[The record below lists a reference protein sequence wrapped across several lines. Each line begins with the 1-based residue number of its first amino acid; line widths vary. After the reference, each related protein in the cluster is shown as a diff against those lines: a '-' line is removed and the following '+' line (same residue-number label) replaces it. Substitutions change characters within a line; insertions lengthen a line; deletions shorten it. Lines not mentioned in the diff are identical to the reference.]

1 MDYSYRQMPYR
12 PLGHSGL
19 KVSNVG
25 LGTWKFG
32 YPHKQDGS
40 RVDPRTAFAIFD
52 RALELGV
59 TFWDTA
65 NRYNQGSGNSERVI
79 GQWFAAHPS
88 SRRDVVLATKMAGEM
103 DGTTPN
109 HAGLSRINILESVYA
124 SLERLKTDSIDLLYF
139 HNAGDPDTPPE
150 ESLEAVEDLVRQ
162 DLVRYFALSNY
173 TAGQLAQM
181 VQLSEGISRRCRP
194 IAVQNQ
200 FDLLSG
206 ENSRYPGVFAWC
218 AEHGVSFVAWS
229 PLAGGLLTGRYNQP
243 QLAGAGDR
251 LVDEGRLEGIPASQF
266 EKVRELSRLAEELEL
281 SLSQLVLAYMLTL
294 PGGGPVIPA
303 SSSVAQLEDNAQAGR
318 VVLSGETL
326 QRVAK
331 IING

>member
-1 MDYSYRQMPYR
+1 MEYSYRQMPYR

-19 KVSNVG
+19 KVPNVG

-40 RVDPRTAFAIFD
+40 RVDPRTAFAIFE

-59 TFWDTA
+59 CFWDTA

-79 GQWFAAHPS
+79 GQWFTSHPS
-88 SRRDVVLATKMAGEM
+88 SRREVVLATKMAGEM

-124 SLERLKTDSIDLLYF
+124 SLERLKTDYIDLLYF
-139 HNAGDPDTPPE
+139 HNPGDPDTPPE

-173 TAGQLAQM
+173 TSGQLADM
-181 VQLSEGISRRCRP
+181 LRLSEGISRRCRP

-200 FDLLSG
+200 FDILSG
-206 ENSRYPGVFAWC
+206 ENAKYPGVFSYC
-218 AEHGVSFVAWS
+218 ASHGLSFVAWS

-251 LVDEGRLEGIPASQF
+251 LFDEGALAKIPAGQF
-266 EKVRELSRLAEELEL
+266 EKVRALSRLAEELEL
-281 SLSQLVLAYMLTL
+281 SLTQLTLAYMLTL
-294 PGGGPVIPA
+294 PGSGPVIPGA
-303 SSSVAQLEDNAQAGR
+303 STVAQLEDNARAGK
-318 VVLSGETL
+318 VTLSAETL
-326 QRVAK
+326 QRVAEVV
-331 IING
+331 NG

>member
-1 MDYSYRQMPYR
+1 MASWTTATGKWPYR
-12 PLGHSGL
+12 PLGYSGL

-40 RVDPRTAFAIFD
+40 RVDPKTAFAIFD

-88 SRRDVVLATKMAGEM
+88 SRRNVVLATKMAGEM

-150 ESLEAVEDLVRQ
+150 ESLEAIEDLVRQ

-173 TAGQLAQM
+173 TAEQLERM

-200 FDLLSG
+200 FDILSG
-206 ENSRYPGVFAWC
+206 ESAKYPGVFSWC
-218 AEHGVSFVAWS
+218 ADHGVSFVAWS
-229 PLAGGLLTGRYNQP
+229 LW
-243 QLAGAGDR
+243 
-251 LVDEGRLEGIPASQF
+251 PADCSPDGTT
-266 EKVRELSRLAEELEL
+266 
-281 SLSQLVLAYMLTL
+281 SLSWQGRETAWWTREGWKGFP
-294 PGGGPVIPA
+294 PGSLKRSGSCPGWQRSWTSPWHSWFCPICSPCR
-303 SSSVAQLEDNAQAGR
+303 E
-318 VVLSGETL
+318 VV
-326 QRVAK
+326 R
-331 IING
+331 

>member
-1 MDYSYRQMPYR
+1 M
-12 PLGHSGL
+12 
-19 KVSNVG
+19 
-25 LGTWKFG
+25 
-32 YPHKQDGS
+32 
-40 RVDPRTAFAIFD
+40 
-52 RALELGV
+52 
-59 TFWDTA
+59 
-65 NRYNQGSGNSERVI
+65 
-79 GQWFAAHPS
+79 
-88 SRRDVVLATKMAGEM
+88 
-103 DGTTPN
+103 
-109 HAGLSRINILESVYA
+109 
-124 SLERLKTDSIDLLYF
+124 
-139 HNAGDPDTPPE
+139 
-150 ESLEAVEDLVRQ
+150 
-162 DLVRYFALSNY
+162 
-173 TAGQLAQM
+173 
-181 VQLSEGISRRCRP
+181 
-194 IAVQNQ
+194 
-200 FDLLSG
+200 
-206 ENSRYPGVFAWC
+206 
-218 AEHGVSFVAWS
+218 SFVAWS